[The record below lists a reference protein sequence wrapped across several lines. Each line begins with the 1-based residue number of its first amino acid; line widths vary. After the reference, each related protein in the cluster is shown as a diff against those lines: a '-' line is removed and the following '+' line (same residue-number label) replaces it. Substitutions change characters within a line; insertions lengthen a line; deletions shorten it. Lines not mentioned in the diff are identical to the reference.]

1 MAVASPGATV
11 VVLRALGL
19 GDLLTA
25 VPALR
30 GLRRHYPGARI
41 TLAAPDGYRDLAL
54 LTGAVDDVLPT
65 AGLGDVRPLP
75 KPPALAVNLHGSG
88 PESIDHLLRWRP
100 EAVITHRHRRHP
112 ELAGPPWRR
121 GAHEVDRW
129 CSLLQWAG
137 IACEPSDVTV
147 QRPPI
152 RHGPTGAVVI
162 HPGASAA
169 ARRWPAG
176 RFAAVAAALAGD
188 GHPVVVTGS
197 AGESDLAHD
206 VARRAGLPSNA
217 VLAGA
222 LDLPRLAAL
231 VADSRLVICG
241 DTGVGHLAAA
251 TGTASVVLFGPT
263 APARWGP
270 RGPAPHVALWAG
282 GLGDPHGDMPDP
294 GLLRIDVATVLE
306 AGRRLL
312 KAAA

>member
-1 MAVASPGATV
+1 MAVASPGDTV

-41 TLAAPDGYRDLAL
+41 SLAAPAGYRELAL

-75 KPPALAVNLHGSG
+75 QPPALAVNLHGRG
-88 PESIDHLLRWRP
+88 PESIDHLLGWRP
-100 EAVITHRHRRHP
+100 AAVITHRHRRHP
-112 ELAGPPWRR
+112 ELAGPPWDCGR
-121 GAHEVDRW
+121 HEVDRW

-137 IACEPSDVTV
+137 IPCEPTDVTV
-147 QRPPI
+147 RRPTVEP
-152 RHGPTGAVVI
+152 GPTGAVVI

-169 ARRWPAG
+169 ARRWPAE
-176 RFAAVAAALAGD
+176 RFAAVAAALADD
-188 GHPVVVTGS
+188 GHEIVITGS
-197 AGESDLAHD
+197 AAESDLTHD
-206 VARRAGLPSNA
+206 VARRAGLPSSA

-222 LDLPRLAAL
+222 LELPELAAL

-263 APARWGP
+263 APGRWGP

-282 GLGDPHGDMPDP
+282 GLGDPHADVPDP
-294 GLLRIDVATVLE
+294 GLLRVDVAAVLE

-312 KAAA
+312 KEAA